1 VMRTL
6 TQSASGRVLWVAF
19 LAVLVAGCDVFMSTA
34 DHLERARAFIAE
46 NDYRSAVVE
55 LKNVLQEE
63 PENPT
68 ARLLLAESALW
79 LGDPVSAEAELKR
92 VSPNSVGTEKVELQ
106 ARLDLAMGRPQAVL
120 DALQAGTGS
129 LPEEKAL
136 LYRGLAQLGL
146 GDAKSAEQSF
156 RRAVE
161 LDPRMILAKTGISE
175 ALAMQGFGDRALA
188 ASAEVVSEHQESA
201 WAWYSRGIL
210 LARVGELELAG
221 QPLDRARELMAKQ
234 LDMLQQVA
242 VLSALADLKLATG
255 DIAAARDASQALGRL
270 TPGSPFAM
278 LLSSR
283 IAIAEGN
290 YVDATAELR
299 RIVNSVPSFTQARF
313 MLAVSLLAQGNLEQ
327 ASQQLNEVVTQNP
340 AHLEARQL
348 FAQVR
353 MRLNDPDGALRALVP
368 ALQATAGA
376 PSASGLVEV
385 AQAMAAG
392 NDAAAREKLEKI
404 RSADPNAVEVR
415 LMLARLALA
424 RDDSKQASVLV
435 DEAIGSAPLR
445 GDVRNSAGLMYL
457 GTGRYDQAVTHF
469 RAATELSPRDATHW
483 LNLGRA
489 QLALEM
495 VPAAR
500 VSLTRA
506 LELRPKW
513 VAAAGTLAFLELQS
527 GQGGA
532 ALARAGELKAA
543 WPRDPAAFEVDGE
556 ISLALRRY
564 AESAESFLKAME
576 LQPESP
582 GYAVKAYRARSAG
595 QLSAPLE
602 PLERWVA
609 AHPKA
614 YSMRALLAEAYGQA
628 GQRDKAI
635 REYEQIV
642 ASQPDQ
648 AATLNNLAW
657 LYYENGDA
665 KALET
670 ARLAL
675 AKAPGN
681 AAIMDTL
688 GWILLENRQ
697 IDEGVRLLR
706 DAAAAPGAEGEIH
719 YHYAVSLSR
728 AGQKEAARVQL
739 RRTLA
744 DFPRFQSRD
753 KALRLLE
760 ELGTG

>member
-1 VMRTL
+1 MMPRL
-6 TQSASGRVLWVAF
+6 AQSASSRMLWVAF
-19 LAVLVAGCDVFMSTA
+19 VAVIISGCDLFTSAA
-34 DHLERARAFIAE
+34 DHLERARGFIAE
-46 NDYRSAVVE
+46 HDYRSAVVE
-55 LKNVLQEE
+55 LKNVLREE
-63 PENPT
+63 PENPS

-92 VSPNSVGTEKVELQ
+92 VGPGTNDTARAELQ

-120 DALQAGTGS
+120 DTLQENGGL
-129 LPEEKAL
+129 LPEEKVT
-136 LYRGLAQLGL
+136 LYRGLAQLAL
-146 GDAKSAEQSF
+146 GDVKTAELSF

-161 LDPRMILAKTGISE
+161 RDPGMILAKTGISE
-175 ALAMQGFGDRALA
+175 ALAAQGFGDRALA
-188 ASAEVVSEHQESA
+188 ASAEVVAQHQESA

-210 LARVGELELAG
+210 LARAGELEMAG
-221 QPLDRARELMAKQ
+221 QPLARARELMPKQ
-234 LDMLQQVA
+234 LEMLQQAA

-255 DIAAARDASQALGRL
+255 DLAAARDASQALTRL
-270 TPGSPFAM
+270 TPGSPFA
-278 LLSSR
+278 LLLASR
-283 IAIAEGN
+283 IAVAEGN

-299 RIVNSVPSFTQARF
+299 RIVNSVPTFTQAKF

-327 ASQQLNEVVTQNP
+327 ASLQLNEVVNQNP

-404 RSADPNAVEVR
+404 RSSDPKAVEVR

-424 RDDSKQASVLV
+424 RDDSKQAAILV
-435 DEAIGSAPLR
+435 DEAVGSAPAS

-457 GTGRYDQAVTHF
+457 GTGRYDQALAHF
-469 RAATELSPRDATHW
+469 RAATELSPRDATPW

-500 VSLTRA
+500 ASLTRA

-527 GQGGA
+527 GQGAA

-556 ISLALRRY
+556 ISLALRKY
-564 AESAESFLKAME
+564 AEAAESFLKAME

-582 GYAVKAYRARSAG
+582 GYAIKAYRARSAG
-595 QLSAPLE
+595 QLPSPFE

-609 AHPKA
+609 AHPEVH
-614 YSMRALLAEAYGQA
+614 SMRALLAEAYGQA

-642 ASQPDQ
+642 ASQPDH

-665 KALET
+665 KSLDT

-675 AKAPGN
+675 TKAPGN

-688 GWILLENRQ
+688 GWILVESGQ
-697 IDEGVRLLR
+697 IDEGMRLLR
-706 DAAAAPGAEGEIH
+706 DASATPGAEGEIH

-739 RRTLA
+739 RRMLA

-753 KALRLLE
+753 KAVKLLE
-760 ELGTG
+760 ELGAG